1 VNAFP
6 LRLHRFTET
15 ERWKGF
21 ESART
26 RPHAPLFC
34 APFRRGMSPCC
45 RRSLQQEIPERPR
58 PWSVSQ
64 IYNLNSI
71 VSCVFCPEPVLGKRS
86 FRSRKLKVNVEST
99 AVYFVLEPGPCVRCP
114 ETAGAKRLSFLYLF
128 IIYYYLLYILLFISF
143 LRNLSFETKKGSL
156 VTIRGLPRQ
165 ARDTKFEPKRP
176 FRFGLCRFVS
186 CDVSFVSCS
195 CRARVVSVSSRLAQ
209 ARIARAAITAA
220 RTRGRPPSHLR
231 MKASRAPQ
239 VRLVYDAFPIHRS
252 K

>member
-1 VNAFP
+1 MHFP
-6 LRLHRFTET
+6 SFFIVLPRQKDGRVL
-15 ERWKGF
+15 
-21 ESART
+21 SPPSLALT

-176 FRFGLCRFVS
+176 FRFVLCRFVS
-186 CDVSFVSCS
+186 FRVTFRSF
-195 CRARVVSVSSRLAQ
+195 RARVVLVSC
-209 ARIARAAITAA
+209 
-220 RTRGRPPSHLR
+220 PF
-231 MKASRAPQ
+231 
-239 VRLVYDAFPIHRS
+239 RLVWRRLGLLALR
-252 K
+252 

>member
-1 VNAFP
+1 MNAFP

-64 IYNLNSI
+64 IIYNLNSI
-71 VSCVFCPEPVLGKRS
+71 VSCVLCPEPVLGKRS

-114 ETAGAKRLSFLYLF
+114 ETAGAKRLSFL
-128 IIYYYLLYILLFISF
+128 
-143 LRNLSFETKKGSL
+143 RNLPLNHLLPF
-156 VTIRGLPRQ
+156 VDYPRQ

-176 FRFGLCRFVS
+176 FRFVLCRFVS
-186 CDVSFVSCS
+186 FRATFRSF
-195 CRARVVSVSSRLAQ
+195 RARVVLVSC
-209 ARIARAAITAA
+209 
-220 RTRGRPPSHLR
+220 PF
-231 MKASRAPQ
+231 
-239 VRLVYDAFPIHRS
+239 RLVWRRLGLLALR
-252 K
+252 